1 MSDKVKIGRKGSG
14 ESWALWWHFD
24 VGVLGMAMS
33 LAAQIEGY
41 IKRLLELS
49 EDGSVELK
57 RADLAE
63 MFMCVPS
70 QINYVLNT
78 RFSSEAGYF
87 IETRRGGAG
96 YVRIV
101 RTGLSGGGDLAA
113 MLSEPKSKALGRQAA
128 DNLLVRLLDEE
139 ILTPREF
146 AIFRAMLVGNGLNSV
161 GEQEDA
167 VRGQLVRILL
177 LNLLRED
184 L

>member
-1 MSDKVKIGRKGSG
+1 
-14 ESWALWWHFD
+14 
-24 VGVLGMAMS
+24 MAMS

-41 IKRLLELS
+41 IKRLLDHS
-49 EDGSVELK
+49 ENGSVELK

-101 RTGLSGGGDLAA
+101 RTGRVDSADLAA
-113 MLSEPKSKALGRQAA
+113 LLAESKDKPIGRQTA
-128 DNLLVRLLDEE
+128 DNLLVRLYEE
-139 ILTPREF
+139 DILTAREF
-146 AIFRAMLVGNGLNSV
+146 AICRGMLSGDGLAAA
-161 GEQEDA
+161 GEQENA
-167 VRGQLVRILL
+167 VRGRLIRALL
-177 LNLLRED
+177 FNLLRDD

>member
-1 MSDKVKIGRKGSG
+1 
-14 ESWALWWHFD
+14 
-24 VGVLGMAMS
+24 MAQS
-33 LAAQIEGY
+33 LAMQIENY
-41 IKRLLELS
+41 IKRRLAHS

-78 RFSSEAGYF
+78 RFSTEAGYF

-101 RTGLSGGGDLAA
+101 RTGLGDNRGLAEIA
-113 MLSEPKSKALGRQAA
+113 DKSKGKPIGRQAA

-139 ILTPREF
+139 IITPREF
-146 AIFRAMLVGNGLNSV
+146 AIFRAMLSGDVLSAA
-161 GEQEDA
+161 GEAEDK
-167 VRGQLVRILL
+167 VRGRQVRVLL
-177 LNLLRED
+177 LNLLRDD

>member
-1 MSDKVKIGRKGSG
+1 
-14 ESWALWWHFD
+14 
-24 VGVLGMAMS
+24 MS
-33 LAAQIEGY
+33 LASQIEGY
-41 IKRLLELS
+41 IKRLLERS

-101 RTGLSGGGDLAA
+101 RTGIAGGGDWTA
-113 MLSEPKSKALGRQAA
+113 MLAEPKDKAIGRQAA
-128 DNLLVRLLDEE
+128 DNLLVRLLDED
-139 ILTPREF
+139 ILTAREF
-146 AIFRAMLVGNGLNSV
+146 AIFRAMLAGSGLAPA
-161 GEQEDA
+161 GEQEDV
-167 VRGQLVRILL
+167 VRGRLVRVLL

>member
-1 MSDKVKIGRKGSG
+1 
-14 ESWALWWHFD
+14 
-24 VGVLGMAMS
+24 MAMP
-33 LAAQIEGY
+33 LTAQIENY
-41 IKRLLELS
+41 IKRLLEHS

-57 RADLAE
+57 RADLAQ

-96 YVRIV
+96 YVRIM
-101 RTGLSGGGDLAA
+101 RTGLAAGGDLAA
-113 MLSEPKSKALGRQAA
+113 LASETKGKPTTRQAA
-128 DNLLVRLLDEE
+128 ENLLVRLLDEN
-139 ILTPREF
+139 ILTAREF
-146 AIFRAMLVGNGLNSV
+146 AILRAMLCSDALNPAA
-161 GEQEDA
+161 EQEDT
-167 VRGQLVRILL
+167 VRGRQVRMLL

>member
-1 MSDKVKIGRKGSG
+1 
-14 ESWALWWHFD
+14 
-24 VGVLGMAMS
+24 MAMS

-41 IKRLLELS
+41 IKRLLEHS

-101 RTGLSGGGDLAA
+101 RTGLADGGDLAA
-113 MLSEPKSKALGRQAA
+113 MLAEPKDKEINRQSA
-128 DNLLVRLLDEE
+128 DNLLVRLLDED

-146 AIFRAMLVGNGLNSV
+146 AIFRAMLSGNGLTPA

-167 VRGQLVRILL
+167 VRGRLVRILL

>member
-1 MSDKVKIGRKGSG
+1 MVQT
-14 ESWALWWHFD
+14 
-24 VGVLGMAMS
+24 
-33 LAAQIEGY
+33 LAEQIENY
-41 IKRLLELS
+41 IKRLLAVS

-57 RADLAE
+57 RADLAD

-78 RFSSEAGYF
+78 RFNSEAGYF

-101 RTGLSGGGDLAA
+101 QTGLSDNADLAGLLA
-113 MLSEPKSKALGRQAA
+113 ASKDKPISRQAA
-128 DNLLVRLLDEE
+128 DNLLVRLLDED

-146 AIFRAMLVGNGLNSV
+146 AVFRGMLAGDALSPA
-161 GEQEDA
+161 GEQEEA
-167 VRGQLVRILL
+167 LRGRLVRLLL
-177 LNLLRED
+177 LNLLRGD